1 MCHGPHTPG
10 DRNRS
15 ILGRVVGILG
25 YGNQGRAQALNL
37 RDAGVDVR
45 VGARPGGRSEAAA
58 GEDGFAVSSPGSLG
72 DSCDLAAILTPDETH
87 GTVLASLIGGKRVKS
102 VVVAHGYAIRFAGP
116 VFRDDWDVLLVAPSG
131 PGTALRR
138 AGRPGRIP
146 ALIAVHQDSSGHG
159 WQKAREYAVAS
170 GCSEGTLLETTVAEE
185 AEVDLFGEQAVLC
198 GGVAALVTAAWETLV
213 DQGYDPAI
221 AYLECVH
228 QIGLTSEMITRHGV
242 AGMRERI
249 SRTALFGD
257 LTRGPRLIGPKVRA
271 RMAESLNEI
280 RSGRFAKEWSEE
292 VAAGLPLCRDGLE
305 RTRNHPL
312 EEAGT
317 AVRDLSGRATP
328 EPEASGPVDS
338 D

>member
-1 MCHGPHTPG
+1 MCRDQHTPG

-15 ILGRVVGILG
+15 ILGQVVGVLG

-37 RDAGVDVR
+37 RDAGFDVR

-58 GEDGFAVSSPGSLG
+58 GEDGFVVGSPESLG
-72 DSCDLAAILTPDETH
+72 HACDLAAVLTPDETH
-87 GTVLASLIGGKRVKS
+87 GTVLASLSGGKRLNS
-102 VVVAHGYAIRFAGP
+102 IVVAHGYAIRFTRPAL
-116 VFRDDWDVLLVAPSG
+116 RKDWDVLLVAPSG

-146 ALIAVHQDSSGHG
+146 ALIAVQQDSSGRG
-159 WQKAREYAVAS
+159 WEKARAYAVAV
-170 GCSEGTLLETTVAEE
+170 GCSEHALLKTTVAEE

-213 DQGYDPAI
+213 ARGYDPAI

-257 LTRGPRLIGPKVRA
+257 LTRGPRLIEPKVREK
-271 RMAESLNEI
+271 MAEILDEI
-280 RSGRFAKEWSEE
+280 RSGRFAEEWQEE
-292 VAAGLPLCRDGLE
+292 VAAGHPLCRDGLE

-312 EEAGT
+312 EKAGT
-317 AVRDLSGRATP
+317 VVRGLSGGATQ
-328 EPEASGPVDS
+328 ESEEGNPVDS